1 MSSNTYR
8 IDLSTTL
15 YILLIVL
22 IFGIGSCYGQEFI
35 NKDNFKEKIAKDIV
49 AIEFWAEWNQANQFT
64 ELLKLKDCN
73 FYRVDIMNCMN
84 IQTEYNVSA
93 IPTVIIFDNGI
104 EKCRFKP
111 NIMFQ
116 LEADK
121 KTVQHSVDTITLNK
135 FQ

>member
-1 MSSNTYR
+1 MTIDISNF
-8 IDLSTTL
+8 I
-15 YILLIVL
+15 YIFLMFF
-22 IFGIGSCYGQEFI
+22 IFCMGTCVSQEFI
-35 NKDNFKEKIAKDIV
+35 TDNNFDDKIAKDITV
-49 AIEFWAEWNQANQFT
+49 VEFWAGWNESNQFN
-64 ELLKLKDCN
+64 ELNKLNDCN
-73 FYRVDIMNCMN
+73 VYRIDIMSYMDVQND
-84 IQTEYNVSA
+84 YNVTA

-104 EKCRFKP
+104 EKTRFKP